1 MVGAGL
7 DAVLALGDIQYEN
20 GERAG
25 FDASYGPTWG
35 RLDDIVHPVVGNRDY
50 GLGNADGYFDYFGS
64 RAGGAPGGYYSFD
77 LGGWHLIA
85 LNSNCTFVACGAGSA
100 QEAWLRADLAA
111 HSGTKCQLAY
121 WHHPLFASG
130 GALATPMRQIWQDLD
145 DAHVDVVLN
154 GHIHVYERFGQ
165 QNASGGADPD
175 GPREFIV
182 GTGGRSHGGAQSAV
196 AANSEARNND
206 TFGVLR
212 MTLRATGY
220 DWRFVPEAGR
230 SFTDSGSGDCR

>member
-1 MVGAGL
+1 
-7 DAVLALGDIQYEN
+7 
-20 GERAG
+20 
-25 FDASYGPTWG
+25 
-35 RLDDIVHPVVGNRDY
+35 
-50 GLGNADGYFDYFGS
+50 
-64 RAGGAPGGYYSFD
+64 
-77 LGGWHLIA
+77 
-85 LNSNCTFVACGAGSA
+85 
-100 QEAWLRADLAA
+100 
-111 HSGTKCQLAY
+111 
-121 WHHPLFASG
+121 
-130 GALATPMRQIWQDLD
+130 MRQIWQDLD

-154 GHIHVYERFGQ
+154 GHIHVYERFGP
-165 QNASGGADPD
+165 QNASGGANPD

-182 GTGGRSHGGAQSAV
+182 GTGGHSHGGAQSPV